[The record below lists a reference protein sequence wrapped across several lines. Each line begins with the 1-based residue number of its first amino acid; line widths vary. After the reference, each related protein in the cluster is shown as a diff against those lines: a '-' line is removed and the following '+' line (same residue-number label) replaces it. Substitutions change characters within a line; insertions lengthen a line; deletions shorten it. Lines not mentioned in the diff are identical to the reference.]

1 MNYSYIFIDE
11 ESVVKNVLVFETDS
25 EDYSEILKIQ
35 EELFGCKLAV
45 DIRDGDLSVGPGKIN
60 FRGYEY
66 RDPQPFQSW
75 IYDETGGEWVAPL
88 PHPTLYDY
96 DYDNTLSRQ
105 GGYEWSDKEENWI
118 PIR

>member
-1 MNYSYIFIDE
+1 MNYSYIFLDE
-11 ESVVKNVLVFETDS
+11 ESGVTNVLVFETDS